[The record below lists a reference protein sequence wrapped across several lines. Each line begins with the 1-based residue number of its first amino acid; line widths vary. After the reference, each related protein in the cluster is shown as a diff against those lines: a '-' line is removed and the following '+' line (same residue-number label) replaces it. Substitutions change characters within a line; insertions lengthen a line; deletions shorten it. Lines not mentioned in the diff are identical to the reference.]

1 MDIVEILDALSPEL
15 AHSLEIKLEDC
26 AVSTH
31 LTEDEAAEIIDGVV
45 EQLRAEDPQGQYAD
59 ILDQVTQ
66 AVVDKIFG

>member
-15 AHSLEIKLEDC
+15 ARSLEIKLEDC

-45 EQLRAEDPQGQYAD
+45 EQLRTEDPQGQYAD